1 MLGGKAYTTNRW
13 TGRQRVY
20 EEQMQAQCQA
30 RRPIHVAQ
38 STHHNIASAHD
49 ISQLFISGATTY
61 AKSRYSMAASANVLS
76 NHNVGIQETGKI
88 GNGGNGKQCDS
99 KKENDMI
106 VDRLDP

>member
-1 MLGGKAYTTNRW
+1 MLGGKAYTTNRG

-30 RRPIHVAQ
+30 RSPIHVAQ
-38 STHHNIASAHD
+38 STHHNIAS

-61 AKSRYSMAASANVLS
+61 AKSRYSMAASASVLS

-88 GNGGNGKQCDS
+88 GNGGTESNV
-99 KKENDMI
+99 I
-106 VDRLDP
+106 VRKRMT